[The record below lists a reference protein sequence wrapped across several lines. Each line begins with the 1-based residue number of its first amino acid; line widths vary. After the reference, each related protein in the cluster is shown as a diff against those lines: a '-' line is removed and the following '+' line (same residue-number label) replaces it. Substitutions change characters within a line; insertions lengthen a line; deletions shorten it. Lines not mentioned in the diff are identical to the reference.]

1 MRVLFTIIWF
11 ALALLCGERAFAHA
25 ALVSS
30 NPADG
35 AVVETAPS
43 KVELR
48 FNEPVAPLTANLA
61 DAQGR
66 VHHGLPVAG
75 HDTILDI
82 TLPADL
88 PLGSHV
94 LSYRVVSG
102 DGHPISGSVVF
113 SIRTSSAVRTGSD
126 AKQSWD
132 VHVALWLSRMLVHLG
147 LFAGVGGVF
156 FQRWIA
162 PTLPSRKT
170 AQILTILLGVGAGAA
185 LASLAFQGLDA
196 LGLSLTDLGSPL
208 VWSAGWRTSFGP
220 TIAAALTAFA
230 VASASKQ
237 VRVETWGRGLSL
249 LGLVGVGV
257 SMTLSGHA
265 SSASPQWLMRPAVF
279 LHSIGVAY
287 WVGALIPL
295 MLLLR
300 QAPPL
305 LALPVVRRFSSG
317 ALVAVGL
324 MSLAGVM
331 LAVVQVAAPAN
342 LIGTAYGRILVVKT
356 LLVTG
361 LLGLAGMN
369 RLWLTPALTAPA
381 GSGRKWLIRS
391 IVTET
396 ALVVA
401 ILALA
406 GLWRFTPP
414 PRVLASAPEIS
425 SSTSVHLHAPKLM
438 AQVTLFPGRSGATRA
453 KILVASVHG
462 ESVDA
467 KKISLVLAKPD
478 SGIEP
483 IERPAVKTGRSEWS
497 VDGLVLPLPGSWQVK
512 VEVLVD
518 DFEKASLEGLITIRP

>member
-1 MRVLFTIIWF
+1 MRMLVTIIWF
-11 ALALLCGERAFAHA
+11 ALAVLYGERASAHA

-43 KVELR
+43 NVELR
-48 FNEPVAPLTANLA
+48 FNEPIAPLMANLA
-61 DAQGR
+61 DAQGH
-66 VHHGLPVAG
+66 VHRELPVAG
-75 HDTILDI
+75 HDTLLDI
-82 TLPADL
+82 RLPADL
-88 PLGSHV
+88 PAGSHV

-113 SIRTSSAVRTGSD
+113 SIGTSTTVKTGSE
-126 AKQSWD
+126 AGQSWD
-132 VHVALWLSRMLVHLG
+132 VHVALWLSRMLIYLG

-170 AQILTILLGVGAGAA
+170 ARILTILLVVGTGAA

-196 LGLSLTDLGSPL
+196 LGLSLPDLGSSL
-208 VWSAGWRTSFGP
+208 IWSAGWQTSFGP
-220 TIAAALTAFA
+220 TITAALTAFA
-230 VASASKQ
+230 LASAGKR
-237 VRVETWGRGLSL
+237 VRAEPWGRGLSL
-249 LGLVGVGV
+249 MALIGVGM
-257 SMTLSGHA
+257 SIALSGHA
-265 SSASPQWLMRPAVF
+265 SSAPPQWLTRPAVF

-295 MLLLR
+295 MQLLR
-300 QAPPL
+300 QVPPL

-317 ALVAVGL
+317 ALVAVGI
-324 MSLAGVM
+324 MSLAGLV

-342 LIGTAYGRILVVKT
+342 LIGTAYGRILIAKT
-356 LLVTG
+356 LLVAG

-369 RLWLTPALTAPA
+369 RLWLTPALASPE

-391 IVTET
+391 IAAEIV
-396 ALVVA
+396 LVAA

-425 SSTSVHLHAPKLM
+425 SSTSVHLHASKLM
-438 AQVTLFPGRSGATRA
+438 AQVTLFPGHRAATRA
-453 KILVASVHG
+453 TITVASMHG
-462 ESVDA
+462 ETMNP
-467 KKISLVLAKPD
+467 KEISLILAKPD

-483 IERPAVKTGRSEWS
+483 IERSAVKAGRNEWS
-497 VDGLVLPLPGSWQVK
+497 VDGLVLPLSGTWQIK
-512 VEVLVD
+512 VEVLVN
-518 DFEKASLEGLITIRP
+518 DFEKASLEGLITIKP